1 MAFFANRLIV
11 TIGFSIY
18 HIGYFIEHLGGGV
31 NISSLN
37 VIYNLGDILNKIIFG
52 MIIYSA
58 ASQDTKK
65 ERSLDDFKDNLG
77 MIIGGIF
84 ND

>member
-1 MAFFANRLIV
+1 MQHVEMSMFKWHFFANRLII

-37 VIYNLGDILNKIIFG
+37 VIYNLSDILNKIIFG

-65 ERSLDDFKDNLG
+65 RGL
-77 MIIGGIF
+77 
-84 ND
+84 

>member
-1 MAFFANRLIV
+1 MGDAGRRNAACGNEHVQMAFFANRLIV

-31 NISSLN
+31 NINSLN
-37 VIYNLGDILNKIIFG
+37 VIYNLGDILNKVIFG

-58 ASQDTKK
+58 ASQDTKNK
-65 ERSLDDFKDNLG
+65 
-77 MIIGGIF
+77 GGL
-84 ND
+84 

>member
-1 MAFFANRLIV
+1 MGEAGRRNAACENEHVQLAFFANRLII

-18 HIGYFIEHLGGGV
+18 HIGYFIEHLGGGA

-37 VIYNLGDILNKIIFG
+37 VIYNLADVLNKIIFG

-65 ERSLDDFKDNLG
+65 RRNL
-77 MIIGGIF
+77 
-84 ND
+84 